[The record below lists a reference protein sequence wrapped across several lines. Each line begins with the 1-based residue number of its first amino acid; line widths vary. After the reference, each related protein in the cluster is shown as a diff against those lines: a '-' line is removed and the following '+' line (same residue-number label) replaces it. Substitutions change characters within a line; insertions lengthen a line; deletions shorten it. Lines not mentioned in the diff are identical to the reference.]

1 MGKRVMSVKMFGLR
15 HRRMKF
21 TIACLAA
28 LLAVMCL
35 AQPAFAQTESD
46 DAAEAAAKLEA
57 EDDAAAAKAAE
68 EQAQAEVEAEI
79 AEAEAAAEAE
89 TDAAVRKG
97 ASDIDEANAAAEEQ
111 QKKDA
116 AEAAAAQEKA
126 DKAADEER
134 NKQEAEKAAAQQAQA
149 AAEATAA
156 AAREAEEAKA
166 ASEAEAAAAEAEESA
181 NAEAAAAAA
190 EAEAEA
196 EANTESDPEADARR
210 EKETREDFER
220 LAQEDASAAALAAE
234 EEAIRAAHAEAS
246 PTDTLNEMAE
256 DEANAL
262 ALDEGVGTYLDFGDI
277 LLQKALGAAEAAGL
291 PASHREHL
299 TSPAR
304 GISET
309 KRRLM
314 MENHTAHETC
324 SFECAASGTVPVS
337 DELHN
342 ATALSDGCGAPGL
355 RVNEDFPFHKCCHS
369 HDVCYG
375 TCNTNK
381 NRCDL
386 DFIFCMNSTC
396 NYIAPND
403 ECRNAAVNLFDD
415 TVALS
420 QEACTDYVTSQ
431 SRSCTCVPGKVDL

>member
-1 MGKRVMSVKMFGLR
+1 VMSNKVFGLR
-15 HRRMKF
+15 QHRMKF

-57 EDDAAAAKAAE
+57 ENDAAAAQAAE

-79 AEAEAAAEAE
+79 AEAEAAAAAE

-134 NKQEAEKAAAQQAQA
+134 KKQEAEKAAAQQAQA
-149 AAEATAA
+149 AADAAAA

-166 ASEAEAAAAEAEESA
+166 ASEAAAAAAEAEQSA
-181 NAEAAAAAA
+181 NAEAAAAAAAAAA

-196 EANTESDPEADARR
+196 EAESDPEADARR
-210 EKETREDFER
+210 EQETREDFER
-220 LAQEDASAAALAAE
+220 RAQEEASAAAEA
-234 EEAIRAAHAEAS
+234 EAIREAHAEAS

-256 DEANAL
+256 AEANAL

-314 MENHTAHETC
+314 MANHTAHETC
-324 SFECAASGTVPVS
+324 SFECAASGTVAVS

-431 SRSCTCVPGKVDL
+431 SRACTCVPGKVDL